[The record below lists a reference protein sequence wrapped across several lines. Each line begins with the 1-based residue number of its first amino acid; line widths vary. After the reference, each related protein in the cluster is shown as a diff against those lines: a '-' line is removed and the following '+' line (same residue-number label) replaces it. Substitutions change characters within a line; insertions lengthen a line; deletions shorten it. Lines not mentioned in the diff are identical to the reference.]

1 MVHAMH
7 HGRASARRRGGT
19 LMDGRTAATPWHIMA
34 GCPTVSARAMDRY
47 AVIGNPISH
56 SLSPY
61 IHRRFAEGS
70 GEGIAYEALLAPLD
84 GFRACVERFFA
95 EGGRG
100 ANVTL
105 PFKVEAFELAHH
117 ATQRARLAGAANWLG
132 REGDR
137 TRADNTDGAG
147 LVGDLERNAG
157 VHLHGTRVLLL
168 GAGGAARGVI
178 APLLVAGVAR
188 VTLANRTLARAE
200 DLARHF
206 APLGEVRAC
215 ELRSIPESRYDLVVN
230 ATSTSTHGEALALP
244 GWLFG
249 PGVLAYDMAY
259 GEKARGFVASA
270 RAGGARAC
278 DGLGMLVEQAAESF
292 ELWRG
297 VRPLTAPVLAELR
310 ARFP

>member
-1 MVHAMH
+1 
-7 HGRASARRRGGT
+7 
-19 LMDGRTAATPWHIMA
+19 MA
-34 GCPTVSARAMDRY
+34 GLPDRFLARAMDRY

-56 SLSPY
+56 SLSPF
-61 IHRRFAEGS
+61 IHRRFAEET
-70 GEGIAYEALLAPLD
+70 GEAITYEALAAPLD
-84 GFRACVERFFA
+84 GFRACVERFFGA

-105 PFKVEAFELAHH
+105 PFKVEAFELAHP
-117 ATQRARLAGAANWLG
+117 ATERARLAGAANWLM
-132 REGDR
+132 RDGDR
-137 TRADNTDGAG
+137 IRADNTDGAG
-147 LVGDLERNAG
+147 LVRDLERNAG

-188 VTLANRTLARAE
+188 VTLANRTAARAE

-215 ELRSIPESRYDLVVN
+215 DLQSIPESRYDLVVN
-230 ATSTSTHGEALALP
+230 ATSTSTHGEALVLP
-244 GWLFG
+244 AWLLG

-259 GEKARGFVASA
+259 GEKAQGFVASA
-270 RAGGARAC
+270 RASGARAC

-297 VRPLTAPVLAELR
+297 VRPLTGPVLAELR